1 VQYTP
6 ARPPKDASNPTGVAS
21 VLTRGRQ
28 LAIVGIIF
36 IVAFGYF
43 GYSAFQSATSFYL
56 TVDELV
62 ERGPLDPNESLQ
74 VKGTLVPF
82 TFARANTVSLVAH
95 FQIEDGGQQMPAT
108 YDGVL
113 PDLFFNPHSELVL
126 GGTYSTNGVFNVDRV
141 LVKCPSKY
149 ESLDVNNPYDDIPS
163 AA

>member
-6 ARPPKDASNPTGVAS
+6 ARPPQDAPNTTGIAS
-21 VLTRGRQ
+21 VLTRGRK

-43 GYSAFQSATSFYL
+43 GYTSFQSATSFYL

-62 ERGPLDPNESLQ
+62 QRGPLDPNESLQ
-74 VKGTLVPF
+74 VKGSLVPL
-82 TFARANTVSLVAH
+82 TFARADTASLVAN

-126 GGTYSTNGVFNVDRV
+126 GGTYGTNGVFNVDRV

-149 ESLDVNNPYDDIPS
+149 ESLDVDNPYDDIRS